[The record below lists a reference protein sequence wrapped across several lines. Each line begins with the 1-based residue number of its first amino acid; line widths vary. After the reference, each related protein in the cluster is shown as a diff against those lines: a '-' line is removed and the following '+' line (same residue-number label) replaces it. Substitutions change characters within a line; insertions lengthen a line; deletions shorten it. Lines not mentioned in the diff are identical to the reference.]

1 MEHTD
6 CDPVWTSGVGA
17 VIAFKLDSVGG
28 KCGKEQVLITHST
41 VLGFTGRCCVLLGGA
56 AAYKLRARWLFIF
69 CWIVVKADQRH
80 RKRWVDMTQLLL
92 VDNSKILHL
101 AFFPNP
107 ERQMV
112 EWPDPTLFFYARFK
126 MTVYV
131 AHFLGIIAKPVTL
144 CFLIGII
151 FACRLKKVKIPN
163 SKQQFTAAI
172 CLSKGCPDY
181 PRWKDSFQQRL
192 IKNFNSSTLD
202 NSLYCTVAPR
212 TRSRFFL
219 MSFLILLLF
228 SELSDCHNN
237 VCRRQKMKSI
247 HWYITVICC

>member
-1 MEHTD
+1 MWQRASINYTQH
-6 CDPVWTSGVGA
+6 SAG
-17 VIAFKLDSVGG
+17 IYRLRSVRW
-28 KCGKEQVLITHST
+28 S
-41 VLGFTGRCCVLLGGA
+41 CCLQAPALHV
-56 AAYKLRARWLFIF
+56 F
-69 CWIVVKADQRH
+69 CWIVVKADRRH

-112 EWPDPTLFFYARFK
+112 EWPDPTLFLYARFK
-126 MTVYV
+126 VRVYV

-151 FACRLKKVKIPN
+151 FVCRLKKVKIPN
-163 SKQQFTAAI
+163 RKQQFTAAI

-181 PRWKDSFQQRL
+181 PRWEDSFQQRL
-192 IKNFNSSTLD
+192 IKNFNSSTLN

-212 TRSRFFL
+212 TRPRFFYVICHL
-219 MSFLILLLF
+219 SSCRCFQSGLIVTTFVGDRKWSQFICISHVLHHSHLLLGVGP
-228 SELSDCHNN
+228 
-237 VCRRQKMKSI
+237 VCG
-247 HWYITVICC
+247 